1 MSAEAR
7 RMIDAANRVFLIS
20 HVDPDGDTIGSTLA
34 LAHALS
40 KMGKG
45 FSLACSDPVPQILSF
60 LPGVEQFGTPEV
72 TDHDL
77 IITVDVSDAGR
88 LGPAYQHVASLPT
101 PILNIDHHVTN
112 TRFGTVNLV
121 SSDSASTAEIVFD
134 LLQELGVPL
143 DRDLA
148 TCLLTG
154 IVTDTRSFSTSST
167 TPRSLEVS
175 SKLVRA
181 GASLLEVNEN
191 YYKSKRLS
199 TLRLW
204 GRILDQAQLEG
215 ELVWSVNTVE
225 MREDCRAD
233 SSDGD
238 GIVNLLAT
246 VREASAAIVFIE
258 KDSQHVEISMRSR
271 PGVDVSPIAVHF
283 GGGGHPQAAGAML
296 VGYLDQ
302 VITKVL
308 SKAREVL
315 DFEER
320 LAPSQPFR

>member
-1 MSAEAR
+1 MSEEAR
-7 RMIDAANRVFLIS
+7 RMIEAANRVFLIA

-34 LAHALS
+34 LAYALR
-40 KMGKG
+40 KIGKDC
-45 FSLACSDPVPQILSF
+45 SLACSDPVPQILSF
-60 LPGVEQFGTPEV
+60 LPGVEQFGTPQV

-88 LGPAYQHVASLPT
+88 LGPAYQHVLSMST

-112 TRFGTVNLV
+112 TGFGTVNLV
-121 SSDSASTAEIVFD
+121 RSDSASAAEIVYD
-134 LLQELGVPL
+134 LLQDLEVPL
-143 DRDLA
+143 DRHLA

-154 IVTDTRSFSTSST
+154 IVTDTQSFSTSST

-175 SKLVRA
+175 SQLVRA

-204 GRILDQAQLEG
+204 GRILDQVQLEG
-215 ELVWSVNTVE
+215 ELVWSVNTLE
-225 MREDCRAD
+225 MRDDCRAD

-258 KDSQHVEISMRSR
+258 KDGQRVEISMRSR
-271 PGVDVSPIAVHF
+271 PGVDISPIAVHF

-296 VGYLDQ
+296 DGYLDQ
-302 VITKVL
+302 VIPRVL

-315 DFEER
+315 DSEGQVM
-320 LAPSQPFR
+320 PSKPSR